1 MRRYAKNLKRTPV
14 AMSKELRAFVQI
26 LVAEEHSISQ
36 NNGVQADEIIS
47 VTGPEVSAESL
58 KGRSGDVNKPLRS
71 CLQPAKSPLFQIFW
85 LKIRRTRTVQPKRV
99 P

>member
-1 MRRYAKNLKRTPV
+1 MRRYAKNLKRTPI

-47 VTGPEVSAESL
+47 VTGPKFLLNRSKV
-58 KGRSGDVNKPLRS
+58 GRATLMSR
-71 CLQPAKSPLFQIFW
+71 
-85 LKIRRTRTVQPKRV
+85 
-99 P
+99 